1 MQIAQ
6 NRSIFIFFKIYILK
20 IFGGNMTKQKIEF
33 IQLKNYTIKISSIRY
48 IKMSL
53 RKSILI
59 VKLFNNEKLKIKYIS
74 YLNLSDDYAQA
85 QLIMT
90 KEEV

>member
-1 MQIAQ
+1 
-6 NRSIFIFFKIYILK
+6 
-20 IFGGNMTKQKIEF
+20 MTKQKIEF

-74 YLNLSDDYAQA
+74 YLNLSDDYASA
-85 QLIMT
+85 QFIMT
-90 KEEV
+90 SEHKEEK

>member
-1 MQIAQ
+1 
-6 NRSIFIFFKIYILK
+6 
-20 IFGGNMTKQKIEF
+20 MTKQKIEF
-33 IQLKNYTIKISSIRY
+33 IQLKNFTIKISNIRY

-59 VKLFNNEKLKIKYIS
+59 VKLFNNEKLKVKYLS
-74 YLNLSDDYAQA
+74 HWDLSDDYARA
-85 QLIMT
+85 QLVMT

>member
-1 MQIAQ
+1 
-6 NRSIFIFFKIYILK
+6 
-20 IFGGNMTKQKIEF
+20 MTKQKIEF

-53 RKSILI
+53 RKSMLI

-74 YLNLSDDYAQA
+74 YLNLSDDYARA
-85 QLIMT
+85 QFIMT
-90 KEEV
+90 SEHKEEK

>member
-1 MQIAQ
+1 
-6 NRSIFIFFKIYILK
+6 
-20 IFGGNMTKQKIEF
+20 MTKQKIEF

-53 RKSILI
+53 RKNMLI
-59 VKLFNNEKLKIKYIS
+59 VKLFNNEKLKIKYLS
-74 YLNLSDDYAQA
+74 HCGLSDDYARA

-90 KEEV
+90 PEYKEEKCD